1 LIAGLSSGIDMGLV
15 LTLNVETFEDVE
27 GYENVTGVLV

>member
-1 LIAGLSSGIDMGLV
+1 MGLV